1 MCNTTNEYGRDKLK
15 YKNDELEIYNM
26 ICETN
31 EDVVDTLYEMYKPLL
46 NRLVNKYYNFYNN
59 LEIDKNDLYQ
69 EAMIGFSEAL
79 TNYKDN
85 KNASLKTFVQLCV
98 ERKIIKALEKSKT
111 KKNKILNESLSLDY
125 DYDSTNLINF
135 VVDNTF
141 EPLHKFSEE
150 EQLEELSTK
159 IEQTLSNNELQVYKL
174 LKDGLKFQEIA
185 KILDKKPKQIDNT
198 IQRIKNK
205 IKKIIGEE
213 KE

>member
-1 MCNTTNEYGRDKLK
+1 MK

-198 IQRIKNK
+198 IQRIK
-205 IKKIIGEE
+205 KIIGEE

>member
-1 MCNTTNEYGRDKLK
+1 MK